1 MMTTRFVI
9 WVIGLCLVG
18 SNCYSQ
24 SKLMNAAKNAK
35 VGVVHTPTAKKQT
48 LSKGQPR
55 RKSISVKAKPIYR
68 STVSADQKFAKT
80 AYMEITGM
88 VFANID
94 TESHII
100 DDYGSDLYAKDISYL
115 KPKLYYRGLCQSEKE
130 ITLDVKFFKDG
141 TLMSGAGSPIGYTYS
156 KDVTICSGGGQELEL
171 SGWGNPLFT
180 SYDAGYYKV
189 EVWYEGNLL
198 YQKGIH
204 IKSGSS
210 PVMRNGLLS
219 INSVEFANSDE
230 DNKILTKY
238 GNTLYEDDMRF
249 LKARI
254 NYEGMVS
261 SEQNVKLLVRIIDPS
276 GVLRRGDKSP
286 MGFTFTS
293 SILVKPGKNHA
304 TLSGWGNASRSS
316 YGEGVGIYQIWFGE
330 NKIYQGN
337 YEIKK
342 KKGAASYLTVD
353 SKTELSTTF
362 GKVGGTETFYVKT
375 DGESWVT
382 WGVPSWCKVKNK
394 KEKSFELECAKNT
407 TGNSRSD
414 YLKVKSGSKEVK
426 ITVRQN

>member
-1 MMTTRFVI
+1 MTTRFVI
-9 WVIGLCLVG
+9 WVVGLCLVG

-130 ITLDVKFFKDG
+130 VTLDVKFFKDG

-249 LKARI
+249 L
-254 NYEGMVS
+254 
-261 SEQNVKLLVRIIDPS
+261 
-276 GVLRRGDKSP
+276 
-286 MGFTFTS
+286 
-293 SILVKPGKNHA
+293 
-304 TLSGWGNASRSS
+304 
-316 YGEGVGIYQIWFGE
+316 
-330 NKIYQGN
+330 
-337 YEIKK
+337 
-342 KKGAASYLTVD
+342 
-353 SKTELSTTF
+353 
-362 GKVGGTETFYVKT
+362 
-375 DGESWVT
+375 
-382 WGVPSWCKVKNK
+382 
-394 KEKSFELECAKNT
+394 
-407 TGNSRSD
+407 
-414 YLKVKSGSKEVK
+414 
-426 ITVRQN
+426 